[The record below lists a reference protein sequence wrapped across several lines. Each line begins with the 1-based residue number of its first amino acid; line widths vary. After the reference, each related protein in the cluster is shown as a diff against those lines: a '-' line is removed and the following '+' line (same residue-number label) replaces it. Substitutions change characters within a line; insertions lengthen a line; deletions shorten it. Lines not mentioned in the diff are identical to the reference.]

1 MNIASLISLGQTA
14 LVTVTVPT
22 AKLFFHGRAGGSGG
36 AFGKYAE
43 EDDLL
48 EVAWSLKTKGDLVV
62 EGMATIGGK
71 RLQDWLYPVG
81 AVCLCGEN
89 VQPDALYGGQWSEA
103 ETERMRAYVRIS

>member
-1 MNIASLISLGQTA
+1 EAVDSLGQTA